1 MSEPSLTSEDL
12 SVYVDKHPFKSEAY
26 LQKMGANG
34 APVPTRRNKPLKQ
47 ILNQEREAYY
57 QKRGMVDPTKKRG
70 DSTPKRRKTEQDA
83 DGEVPAPRE
92 EVPLRDVPTY
102 TSVQAPPSL
111 LPPKRYC
118 DLTGLMA
125 PYTDPKTRL
134 RYHSA
139 EVYQIIKGFAPGAD
153 NAYLALRGDASQLL

>member
-1 MSEPSLTSEDL
+1 MSEPGLTSEDL

-34 APVPTRRNKPLKQ
+34 APVPSRRNKPLKQ

-70 DSTPKRRKTEQDA
+70 DSTPKRRKTEQEA

-92 EVPLRDVPTY
+92 DMPLRDVPTCTFDHHSPQTQVY
-102 TSVQAPPSL
+102 RLLRVSCLPSG
-111 LPPKRYC
+111 
-118 DLTGLMA
+118 TVI
-125 PYTDPKTRL
+125 L
-134 RYHSA
+134 R
-139 EVYQIIKGFAPGAD
+139 V
-153 NAYLALRGDASQLL
+153 

>member
-1 MSEPSLTSEDL
+1 MSEPGLTSEDL
-12 SVYVDKHPFKSEAY
+12 SVYVEKHPFKSEAY

-34 APVPTRRNKPLKQ
+34 APVPSRRNKPLKQ

-92 EVPLRDVPTY
+92 EVPLRDVPTCTFDHHSPQTQVY
-102 TSVQAPPSL
+102 RLLRVSCLPSG
-111 LPPKRYC
+111 
-118 DLTGLMA
+118 TVI
-125 PYTDPKTRL
+125 L
-134 RYHSA
+134 R
-139 EVYQIIKGFAPGAD
+139 V
-153 NAYLALRGDASQLL
+153 

>member
-92 EVPLRDVPTY
+92 EVPLRDVPTCTLDHHSPQTQVY
-102 TSVQAPPSL
+102 RLLRVSCPPSG
-111 LPPKRYC
+111 
-118 DLTGLMA
+118 TVI
-125 PYTDPKTRL
+125 L
-134 RYHSA
+134 R
-139 EVYQIIKGFAPGAD
+139 V
-153 NAYLALRGDASQLL
+153 

>member
-34 APVPTRRNKPLKQ
+34 APVPSRRNKPLKQ

-70 DSTPKRRKTEQDA
+70 DSTPKRRKTEQEA

-92 EVPLRDVPTY
+92 EGPLRDVPTCTFDHHSPQTQVY
-102 TSVQAPPSL
+102 RLLRVSCPPSG
-111 LPPKRYC
+111 
-118 DLTGLMA
+118 TVI
-125 PYTDPKTRL
+125 L
-134 RYHSA
+134 R
-139 EVYQIIKGFAPGAD
+139 V
-153 NAYLALRGDASQLL
+153 